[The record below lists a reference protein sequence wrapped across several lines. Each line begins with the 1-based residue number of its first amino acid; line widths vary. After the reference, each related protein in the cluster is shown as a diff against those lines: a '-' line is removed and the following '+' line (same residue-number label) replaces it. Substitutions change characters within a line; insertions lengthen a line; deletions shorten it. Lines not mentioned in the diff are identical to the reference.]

1 MRILVVED
9 QVDIGK
15 LIADRLAGAGY
26 LVDRVGMIADAKEAL
41 YAYDYPILL
50 LDRRLPDGDGLAFLP
65 EIRALRPNIRVLMV
79 TALRS
84 LDDRVNGLDAGADD
98 YLIKPF
104 DLDELLARIRASLR
118 RPGAAPMPPV
128 TLGSL
133 SFDLNLHEAQVEGR
147 PLILHKR
154 ELLLL
159 EALMRRAGRA
169 VTHSA
174 IIDQIYGLDE
184 QVQNDA
190 LKMLVSRLRQKLR
203 EANAGVEIYAT
214 RSVGYLIA
222 QARDR

>member
-9 QVDIGK
+9 QIDIGA
-15 LIADRLAGAGY
+15 LMSDRLERSGY
-26 LVDRVGMIADAKEAL
+26 LVDCVGMIADAREAL
-41 YAYDYPILL
+41 HAYDYPILL
-50 LDRRLPDGDGLAFLP
+50 LDRRLPDGDGLDFLP
-65 EIRALRPNIRVLMV
+65 EIRAVRPSIRVLMV

-104 DLDELLARIRASLR
+104 ALDELLARIRASLR
-118 RPGAAPMPPV
+118 RPGAGPAPQV
-128 TLGSL
+128 SLGAL
-133 SFDLNLHEAQVEGR
+133 TFDLNLHEAHVNGR
-147 PLILHKR
+147 PLVLHKR

-159 EALMRRAGRA
+159 ETLMRRAGRA
-169 VTHSA
+169 VIYPV
-174 IIDQIYGLDE
+174 IIDEIYGLDE

-222 QARDR
+222 KAHD